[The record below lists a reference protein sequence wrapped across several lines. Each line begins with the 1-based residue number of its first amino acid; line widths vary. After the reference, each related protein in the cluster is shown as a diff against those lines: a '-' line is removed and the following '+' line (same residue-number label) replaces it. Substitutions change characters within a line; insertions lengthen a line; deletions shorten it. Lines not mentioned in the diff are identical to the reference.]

1 MTPAFESTIIYQ
13 PMWPE
18 TQTEKNCL
26 LLLQGCRSISNALQ
40 VTLASTIFL
49 RWQCRGQHWRANNI
63 LYPCPLASSFT
74 LGNILRPH
82 PLRHF
87 CIINYSNSD
96 VIAPPHICSKTAYW
110 WSSFMLPQTDFTIFI
125 VEGSGPSGG
134 ESNVLGNFVNA
145 SEKFSENPVKIK
157 CFGIVEFCPLF
168 FLISRHRWKVFF
180 QNQQKD
186 LKTVDYIVTRDLRR
200 KTWESL
206 LSAVHC
212 KQL

>member
-26 LLLQGCRSISNALQ
+26 LVLQGCRSISNALQ
-40 VTLASTIFL
+40 VTLASTTFL

-82 PLRHF
+82 RLRHF
-87 CIINYSNSD
+87 CVINYSNSD

-110 WSSFMLPQTDFTIFI
+110 WSAFILPQTDFTIFI
-125 VEGSGPSGG
+125 VERSGPSGG
-134 ESNVLGNFVNA
+134 KSNVLGNFGNV
-145 SEKFSENPVKIK
+145 SETFTENPVKIK
-157 CFGIVEFCPLF
+157 CFGIVEFCLLF
-168 FLISRHRWKVFF
+168 CLISRHRWKVFF

-186 LKTVDYIVTRDLRR
+186 LKTVDCIVTRDLRR